1 MTRVRV
7 DLNISLD
14 GFATTT
20 DQTPENPFGDDWG
33 RLTDAYVA
41 TRTFRERVLH
51 DTSGAGTTG
60 VDDEYA
66 ARYFEAVGAEIMGAA
81 MFGLHDHADDPDWR
95 GWWGDEPP
103 FRVPVFVLTHTPRA
117 SIEMAGGTTF
127 HFLTASPEEAL
138 SRAVAVADGGDVRI
152 GGGPTTVRDFLRAGL
167 VDDLHVAIVPILLGR
182 GVRLWDDLRGLEAGC
197 RVTAESAPSGVTHVT
212 FRREERRNG

>member
-33 RLTDAYVA
+33 RLTAEYVG

-51 DTSGAGTTG
+51 DTSGQGTTG
-60 VDDEYA
+60 IDDQYA
-66 ARYFEAVGAEIMGAA
+66 ARYFEAVGAEIMGAG
-81 MFGLHDHADDPDWR
+81 MFGLHDHGDDPDWR
-95 GWWGDEPP
+95 GWWGEEPP
-103 FRVPVFVLTHTPRA
+103 FRIPVFVLSHTPRA
-117 SIEMAGGTTF
+117 SIAMDNGTVF
-127 HFLTASPEEAL
+127 HFVSASPSDVLAQ
-138 SRAVAVADGGDVRI
+138 AVAAAGGGDVRV
-152 GGGPTTVRDFLRAGL
+152 GGGATTVRDFLRAGL

-182 GVRLWDDLRGLEAGC
+182 GIRLWDDLRGLEQGYE
-197 RVTAESAPSGVTHVT
+197 VTSEAAESGVTHLT
-212 FRREERRNG
+212 FRREPTR